1 MFLSSAV
8 LPMGYLY
15 DSRAYRVFSVC
26 LSCMMVAGGVFDKWK
41 YRFFAVN
48 EEKEKES
55 VLLFVDRL
63 GSSVSAT
70 ESDCPFLCLQKG
82 LYYV

>member
-1 MFLSSAV
+1 MQYCLADIFIIAGLNGIS
-8 LPMGYLY
+8 
-15 DSRAYRVFSVC
+15 SVC
-26 LSCMMVAGGVFDKWK
+26 FFYVMVVGGVFDEWK

>member
-1 MFLSSAV
+1 MIPRLN
-8 LPMGYLY
+8 
-15 DSRAYRVFSVC
+15 RVSLVC
-26 LSCMMVAGGVFDKWK
+26 LSCMTVVGGVFDKWK

-48 EEKEKES
+48 EEKAKES

-63 GSSVSAT
+63 GSSVSAK
-70 ESDCPFLCLQKG
+70 ESDCPFLRLQRN